1 LVLARGRF
9 DTAKIASFSA
19 SETPQTYEGVQIF
32 NNPAKNSGA
41 IAILDNNIA
50 IGGDLDQVK
59 AAIRRRNHASTL
71 DGTLAAKVTSLSEHY
86 DIWVVSATS
95 MAGVASSFSDPN
107 FKQMGDILK
116 SIQQI
121 SGGVKVSSDVEV
133 AAELVTHTAK
143 DATRMA
149 DSLRLLSGL
158 ITMNQQGPSAIKQ
171 DDFKLTVEANT
182 VRIGIRIKEAE
193 LKKAYQMQMARNGLG
208 SPRPTVAVEKPHRP
222 VELGLVIQSSERDM
236 GTVVVPP
243 GKND

>member
-1 LVLARGRF
+1 MR
-9 DTAKIASFSA
+9 
-19 SETPQTYEGVQIF
+19 
-32 NNPAKNSGA
+32 
-41 IAILDNNIA
+41 A

-59 AAIRRRNHASTL
+59 AAIRRRNHTSTL
-71 DGTLAAKVTSLSEHY
+71 DGALAAKVTSLSEHY

-95 MAGVASSFSDPN
+95 LAGVASSFSDPN

-121 SGGVKVSSDVEV
+121 SGGVKLSSDVEL

-143 DATRMA
+143 EANRMG
-149 DSLRLLSGL
+149 DSLRLLSSL

-193 LKKAYQMQMARNGLG
+193 LKKAYQMQMARSGFA
-208 SPRPTVAVEKPHRP
+208 SPRPTIAVEKPHPP

-236 GTVVVPP
+236 GTVVLAP
-243 GKND
+243 KKD